1 MERAAEAR
9 ENDHEAKIKQKQKD
23 RSRSMEDLASFCV
36 TERKGFFF
44 RGIYEYKRQHL
55 NDVECIH
62 RLYHRP

>member
-36 TERKGFFF
+36 TERKVIFF
-44 RGIYEYKRQHL
+44 
-55 NDVECIH
+55 VEFMSTKDNT
-62 RLYHRP
+62 

>member
-36 TERKGFFF
+36 TERIFF
-44 RGIYEYKRQHL
+44 GIYEDKRQHL

>member
-36 TERKGFFF
+36 TERRGLFF
-44 RGIYEYKRQHL
+44 
-55 NDVECIH
+55 VEFMSTKDNT
-62 RLYHRP
+62 